1 MNPPSEQNGAEE
13 ISRQVRVEA
22 VWGLLRNLARSLF
35 ARGLSGEKIRDVYA
49 GSIRVSC
56 ESCGSELKEADLVA
70 LLDAASDTRLANPK
84 LNRLHKGYCFKPGC
98 NSYFYRLTFRPAEG
112 IDWTT
117 ALPEAEAL
125 PAKLAAE
132 EKRQEPF
139 TWESFIRS
147 PRFRISAG
155 LVVLAGLLVYRNWY
169 FNGTLPFV
177 SQRFETANPH
187 PEFSRA
193 ATRPVATAGSIR
205 ASTLNALAPD
215 ERATTNSRIRAAPK
229 PK

>member
-1 MNPPSEQNGAEE
+1 MNPPSELKGPGEV
-13 ISRQVRVEA
+13 SRQVRVEA
-22 VWGLLRNLARSLF
+22 VWGMLRNLARSLF
-35 ARGLSGEKIRDVYA
+35 ARGLSAEKIRAVYG
-49 GSIRVSC
+49 GSIHVAC
-56 ESCGSELKEADLVA
+56 ESCASELREADLVA
-70 LLDAASDTRLANPK
+70 MLDAASDTQLANPK

-98 NSYFYRLTFRPAEG
+98 DSYFYRLRFEPVEG
-112 IDWTT
+112 IDWAT

-139 TWESFIRS
+139 TWESFVRS
-147 PRFRISAG
+147 PKFRASAG
-155 LVVLAGLLVYRNWY
+155 LVVLVGLLVYRNWY

-205 ASTLNALAPD
+205 ASTLNTLAPD
-215 ERATTNSRIRAAPK
+215 ERASTNSRIKAGSK

>member
-1 MNPPSEQNGAEE
+1 MNPPSELKGPEE
-13 ISRQVRVEA
+13 VSRQVRVEA

-35 ARGLSGEKIRDVYA
+35 AKGLSAEKIRAVYA
-49 GSIRVSC
+49 GSIHVAC
-56 ESCGSELKEADLVA
+56 ESCASELREADLVA
-70 LLDAASDTRLANPK
+70 LLDAASDTQLANPK

-98 NSYFYRLTFRPAEG
+98 DSYFYRLKFLPFEG
-112 IDWTT
+112 IDWLT

-139 TWESFIRS
+139 TWGSFVRS
-147 PRFRISAG
+147 PKFRESAG
-155 LVVLAGLLVYRNWY
+155 LVILIGLLVYRNWY

-187 PEFSRA
+187 PEFSRESV
-193 ATRPVATAGSIR
+193 RPVPTAGSIR
-205 ASTLNALAPD
+205 ASTLNVLAPD
-215 ERATTNSRIRAAPK
+215 ERAPTNSRIKAAPT